1 MMKKIIYLLII
12 TSAVIFQGCED
23 YLDKVQDSTGMTEED
38 VFTNYLNFRQFED
51 RMYKDMVDPLN
62 QFDYAHIAA
71 LCDEGY
77 NTSDWETMPI
87 AQAGDWLRSYNTG
100 QALQFY
106 GVWGAWES
114 IRIANLS
121 LENLPKLE
129 GNATQEQINELKG
142 QAHFMRAWYYYEF
155 LIRQGGMPY
164 LTKALKGSDNFAI
177 PRLSYHETALKIVAD
192 CDTAATLLPTEWDM
206 ANLGRPTQGAAMALK
221 ASTLLFDASPTNN
234 PSDDVSRWE
243 AAADAAWDVIEMSNN
258 TGIYNLVESN
268 GTDQVSY
275 MTPGGEEVITYPSG
289 YDSIFMYTPFND
301 EIIWEFYERV
311 NNGGTHNPFT
321 VASLSSPSIIQGF
334 SPSQNIVSKYETING
349 LAVEDDPSFDAQD
362 PWVDRDPRFYHS
374 ILFNQQRWTSKTDL
388 YLELWKGGR
397 ERLSEPHYSKTGY
410 LARKFWGKNVDS
422 WSGAPAPYT
431 HSIYFRLAEIYL
443 MYAEAANEIGGP
455 DHTISGASLSAVE
468 AVNVVRARVNMP
480 GVHTSYLGS
489 KEDFRERIKNER
501 AVELYLE
508 GKRFFDLSR
517 WGDAHKMEHREIYG
531 IELTENASA
540 PTGYDISETVDPVF
554 TLTFVQKHYRWPI
567 PTQDALMFEEFEQNP
582 GW

>member
-12 TSAVIFQGCED
+12 TSAFIFQGCEE
-23 YLDKVQDSTGMTEED
+23 YLDKVPDSSGMTEED
-38 VFTNYLNFRQFED
+38 VFTNYLNFRKFED

-62 QFDYAHIAA
+62 QFDYTQIAA

-106 GVWGAWES
+106 GVWDAWES

-121 LENLPKLE
+121 LENMHMLE

-164 LTKALKGSDNFAI
+164 LTRALKGTDNFAL

-192 CDTAATLLPTEWDM
+192 CDTAASLLPVEWDKSHI
-206 ANLGRPTQGAAMALK
+206 GRPSRGAAMALK
-221 ASTLLFDASPTNN
+221 ASTLMFDASPTNN
-234 PSDDVSRWE
+234 PSNDVSRWE
-243 AAADAAWDVIEMSNN
+243 ATAEAAWDVIEMAQN
-258 TGIYNLVESN
+258 TGRYELVESQ
-268 GTDQVSY
+268 GTDRVRY
-275 MTPGGEEVITYPSG
+275 MTPGGEQTITYPSG
-289 YDSIFMYTPFND
+289 YDSIFMYTPYND

-334 SPSQNIVSKYETING
+334 SPSQNIVDMYETENG
-349 LAVEDDPSFDAQD
+349 LAIEDDPDFDSQD

-374 ILFNQQRWTSKTDL
+374 ILFNQERWTSKTDL
-388 YLELWKGGR
+388 YLELWEGGS
-397 ERLSEPHYSKTGY
+397 ERQSEPHYSKTGY

-422 WSGAPAPYT
+422 WSGAPAPFT
-431 HSIYFRLAEIYL
+431 HSIYFRLAEMYL
-443 MYAEAANEIGGP
+443 IYAEAANEIGGP
-455 DHTISGASLSAVE
+455 DHTVTGASLSAVD
-468 AVNVVRARVNMP
+468 AVDVVRARVNMP
-480 GVHTSYLGS
+480 GVHSSYLAS
-489 KEDFRERIKNER
+489 KESFRERIKNER

-531 IELTENASA
+531 VNLTENPGA
-540 PTGYDISETVDPVF
+540 PTGYDISRMGDPVL
-554 TLTFVQKHYRWPI
+554 TLTFEQKHYRWPI